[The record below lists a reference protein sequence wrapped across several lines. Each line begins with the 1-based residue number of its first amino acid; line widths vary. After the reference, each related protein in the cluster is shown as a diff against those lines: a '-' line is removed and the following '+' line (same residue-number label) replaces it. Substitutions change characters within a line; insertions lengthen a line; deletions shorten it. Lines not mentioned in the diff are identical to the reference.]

1 MSCVAAPRL
10 PEAALAT
17 PSGRI
22 DLIHTGIEY
31 VEAAQ

>member
-10 PEAALAT
+10 PEAASAV

-22 DLIHTGIEY
+22 ELFHTEIEY
-31 VEAAQ
+31 VEASQ